1 MIEDITSAI
10 TGIFTALT
18 SLISPGS
25 AGATTA
31 NAAAYVARLASAVI
45 IWLIHS
51 PPYNRF
57 YKIGMPF
64 NIFYQIAP
72 IIYI

>member
-31 NAAAYVARLASAVI
+31 NAAAYVAILALPVLGGTVALARRLIKKA
-45 IWLIHS
+45 
-51 PPYNRF
+51 R
-57 YKIGMPF
+57 
-64 NIFYQIAP
+64 
-72 IIYI
+72 